1 MKSKVL
7 VSSILTI
14 ALCLS
19 LIAGSTFALFTDST
33 DMNIAITS
41 GDVEVAANIA
51 IAGIYSAE
59 GSGDVFEDKYLVD
72 EYDSYYKHAD
82 KNFGNFTN
90 GGTAVVDGNVLKMD
104 RVTPGDKVAATV
116 TIKNDGDV
124 AMIYRYKIVS
134 NNTKLANGMVI
145 TLDTPDGE
153 ATPYE
158 GFASFTSYWSDPV
171 LPGAVLTHNLSVELP
186 VYAGNEYESGS
197 VEYAIAVEA
206 VQSNAVT
213 SEADTP
219 YDASFVVTTAAELQD
234 ALNNVG
240 GNYYIYVANDLEGDV
255 TLKQNP
261 TTQFTINGNGHKFA
275 GAITIDGGSTLDR
288 NAGTA
293 VTIKNFYFKTAGS
306 PSAND
311 AYIRLGDGTNATRYT
326 GNVTVENCSFGG
338 SDQKAVGIKS
348 ATGGDWDLT
357 VKGCVANVG
366 THSLL
371 QLANVE
377 KGLEI
382 LDCRVYSKNGA
393 SLGAS
398 LEATIDGCIFYNLGY
413 NVRFGSNAAANADEK
428 FFTISNSVLNSACD
442 DGDASI
448 MFRGNSVYSTL
459 NVYNTTI
466 NASKAYAG
474 IVSGKTTVIAD
485 VYEAA
490 DLDAALAVVPEGG
503 VVSIGGDVDYGTITL
518 GALKKGITIKAADG
532 ANAEVVFATDANTV
546 LEDVTLSGF
555 AFDQDASANV
565 VLGLNISKEA
575 TINNLTV
582 ENCTFTGVNAKNG
595 WGIKGENANATIVIK
610 GCTFSNM
617 GYPVISQ
624 GSPSTFKSLTI
635 DGCTFKNLKS
645 WAIMPQYGNFTGELV
660 ITNNTFDGCA
670 NGIAKTGTFVEG
682 SKFVFSGN
690 TIINCG
696 PHPYQN
702 IFRVNINSNA
712 TYVIENNVAGADV
725 NSLVDWVPG
734 EAQGIKIIP

>member
-14 ALCLS
+14 ARCLS

-72 EYDSYYKHAD
+72 EYDSYYTHAD
-82 KNFGNFTN
+82 KNLGNFTN

-158 GFASFTSYWSDPV
+158 GFASFTSYWSAPV
-171 LPGAVLTHNLSVELP
+171 LPGVELTHNLSVELP
-186 VYAGNEYESGS
+186 VYAGNEYENGS

-213 SEADTP
+213 SEAETL
-219 YDASFVVTTAAELQD
+219 YDDAFVVTTAAELQA
-234 ALNNVG
+234 ALNNVD

-255 TLKQNP
+255 TLKQRANA
-261 TTQFTINGNGHKFA
+261 QFTINGNGHKFA
-275 GAITIDGGSTLDR
+275 GAITIDGGRELPGMTRED
-288 NAGTA
+288 NAA

-306 PSAND
+306 PSSND
-311 AYIRLGDGTNATRYT
+311 AYIRLGVPGKTTDCTNTLYTR
-326 GNVTVENCSFGG
+326 NVTVENCSFGG

-348 ATGGDWDLT
+348 ASGGDLNLT

-398 LEATIDGCIFYNLGY
+398 EEATIDGCIFYNLGY
-413 NVRFGSNAAANADEK
+413 NVRFGSGSAANTEFEK
-428 FFTISNSVLNSACD
+428 LFTISNCVLNSVCD
-442 DGDASI
+442 EGDASI
-448 MFRGNSVYSTL
+448 MFRGNSVWSTL

-466 NASKAYAG
+466 NASKAYEG

-485 VYEAA
+485 VYETA
-490 DLDAALAVVPEGG
+490 DLDAAFAVVPAGG
-503 VVSIGGDVDYGTITL
+503 IVKFVEDL
-518 GALKKGITIKAADG
+518 GAVTIANDLK
-532 ANAEVVFATDANTV
+532 
-546 LEDVTLSGF
+546 DVTI
-555 AFDQDASANV
+555 DMNANNAK
-565 VLGLNISKEA
+565 L
-575 TINNLTV
+575 
-582 ENCTFTGVNAKNG
+582 TFTGNLENVAVANVADSASDNG
-595 WGIKGENANATIVIK
+595 FALDVSGASGNVVVKDSAFKCGGTTNSAIKLGRSVDVAMDNCSFTGTGKSYGVWSTTGGALTITNCEFK
-610 GCTFSNM
+610 NM
-617 GYPVISQ
+617 G
-624 GSPSTFKSLTI
+624 
-635 DGCTFKNLKS
+635 S
-645 WAIMPQYGNFTGELV
+645 WAVLVNGTQYGDLVVDNCEFTNCASGIAKAGIAGGGASGLLEGNFV
-660 ITNNTFDGCA
+660 FTNNTITGCSGKDGSTT
-670 NGIAKTGTFVEG
+670 KWFEVKYVG
-682 SKFVFSGN
+682 SAIVSGN
-690 TIINCG
+690 
-696 PHPYQN
+696 
-702 IFRVNINSNA
+702 VKD
-712 TYVIENNVAGADV
+712 GAVWNPDST
-725 NSLVDWVPG
+725 NGLTDTNP
-734 EAQGIKIIP
+734 